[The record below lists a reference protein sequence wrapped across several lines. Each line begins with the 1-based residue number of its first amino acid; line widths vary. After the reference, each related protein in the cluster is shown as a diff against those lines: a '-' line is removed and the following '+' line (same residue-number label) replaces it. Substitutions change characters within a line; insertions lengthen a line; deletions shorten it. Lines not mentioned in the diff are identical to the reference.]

1 MLKLLS
7 TMIAICVLSAC
18 TPSLPDT
25 LMISDAKIRAAYS
38 QAKTGAAYMT
48 ITNPTETTTTLTSVS
63 SLTMVANDIQLHTMT
78 MDGDVMKM
86 EEVSGGVTIDAQS
99 TVTFAPGGFHI
110 MFVGLQTEL
119 SEGKQIALTLTFD
132 NMPAQT
138 VNFTVVSMHS
148 SGMKH

>member
-7 TMIAICVLSAC
+7 TLSALILLAGC

-25 LMISDAKIRAAYS
+25 VMISDAKIRSAFS
-38 QAKTGAAYMT
+38 QATTGAAYMT
-48 ITNPTETTTTLTSVS
+48 ITNPTETATTLTSVS
-63 SLTMVANDIQLHTMT
+63 SLTLVANDIQLHTMT

-86 EEVSGGVTIDAQS
+86 EEVMGGITIDAQS
-99 TVTFAPGGFHI
+99 TVEFAPGGYHI

-119 SEGKQIALTLTFD
+119 SEGKQIALTLSFD

-138 VNFTVVSMHS
+138 INFPVVSMHS
-148 SGMKH
+148 AGMKH